1 MPSQTRE
8 ERSIQRAAAQIS
20 AVGETVEVLGLTA
33 DAALLAALKQAVGAN
48 QRVWHAPDPEQA
60 VELVMAGRV
69 GVIVIDALATGMET
83 AAFCERLRA
92 QFPDLVLIVAGGVDE
107 QTHLIKQITAGD
119 VYRFLHKPVSTA
131 RARQFIEAAVRRHLE
146 GRTFTPAET
155 ATAPRKLNPRLLIA
169 GAVVLG
175 VLAIGAGL
183 YAYFAQDVPVS
194 EAVPEEAEPPSPI
207 ETPTAATEV
216 VATPA
221 PWVIED
227 PAQLLAR
234 ANAALTQ
241 GHLVTPP
248 EANALDL
255 YRAVLARDAAN
266 SEAQAGLDRIA
277 DQLLGNAENALLE
290 QRIDDAARDI
300 EAARRVRPNNVRL
313 AFLSAQ
319 LGKERDRRVVALA
332 REAAAKGN
340 HQRARALIDRA
351 LAERSPPS
359 PTLLEARKD
368 LELLKRGDSV
378 EELLRLAN
386 ERMKQDRLYEPAND
400 NARAYIERA
409 LTADPTNASAL
420 QARRAL
426 ADQMLARG
434 RQAIKARSAGPAAT
448 WLAQAEALGADR
460 TTLRTAQRELQ
471 ALRQTTAR
479 GEEVSRVLRLMNE
492 RIVENQLI
500 EPVDDNAKFYWQHLR
515 TLDASNVALPA
526 AQTGI
531 GVGLVR
537 QSRQALEGRNFDEAQ
552 RRADEAK
559 SLGYQAPELTSLESD
574 IAAAR
579 ERAAFLADVV
589 QAYLLARDK
598 QVAPRYPE
606 AAQRKGVEGWVDLDF
621 TIAVDGA
628 VKDIAVKAAQP
639 LGVFDQAATRALSQ
653 WRYRPVIR
661 DGRAVEQRARLRV
674 RFDLDG

>member
-8 ERSIQRAAAQIS
+8 ERSILHAAAQIA

-33 DAALLAALKQAVGAN
+33 DQVLLAALKQAVGAN

-60 VELVMAGRV
+60 VELIMAGRV
-69 GVIVIDALATGMET
+69 GVIVIDALTTGMET

-119 VYRFLHKPVSTA
+119 VYRFLHKPVSIA
-131 RARQFIEAAVRRHLE
+131 RARQFVEAAVRRHLE
-146 GRTFTPAET
+146 GRTFTPVET
-155 ATAPRKLNPRLLIA
+155 APAPRKLNPRLLIA

-175 VLAIGAGL
+175 MLAIGAGL
-183 YAYFAQDVPVS
+183 YAYFAQDVPVV
-194 EAVPEEAEPPSPI
+194 EAVPEEAESPPPI
-207 ETPTAATEV
+207 ETPAAATEV

-221 PWVIED
+221 PLASED
-227 PAQLLAR
+227 LAQLLAR
-234 ANAALTQ
+234 ANVALTQ
-241 GHLVTPP
+241 GQLLTPP

-266 SEAQAGLDRIA
+266 SEAQRGLDRIA

-300 EAARRVRPNNVRL
+300 EAARGVRPNNVRL

-332 REAAAKGN
+332 RDAAAKGN

-351 LAERSPPS
+351 LAGQNPRS

-368 LELLKRGDSV
+368 LEQLQRGDSV
-378 EELLRLAN
+378 EELLQLAN
-386 ERMKQDRLYEPAND
+386 ESMKQDRLYEPAKD

-409 LTADPTNASAL
+409 LAADPANAAAL

-426 ADQMLARG
+426 ADRMLAHG
-434 RQAIKARSAGPAAT
+434 RQAIKARSAGTAAT
-448 WLAQAEALGADR
+448 WLTQAEALGADR
-460 TTLRTAQRELQ
+460 ATLRTAQRELQ

-500 EPVDDNAKFYWQHLR
+500 EPVDDNAKFYWQQLR
-515 TLDASNVALPA
+515 TLDASNAALPA

-531 GVGLVR
+531 GVGLLR
-537 QSRQALEGRNFDEAQ
+537 QTRQALDAQNFDEAQ
-552 RRADEAK
+552 RRVDEAK
-559 SLGYQAPELTSLESD
+559 SIGYQAPELNALEGD
-574 IAAAR
+574 IATAR
-579 ERAAFLADVV
+579 ERATFLTDVV
-589 QAYLLARDK
+589 QAHLLARDK

-628 VKDIAVKAAQP
+628 VKDIVVKAAQP
-639 LGVFDQAATRALSQ
+639 VGVFDQAATRALSQ

-661 DGRAVEQRARLRV
+661 NGRAVEQRARLRV